1 MNALQRIARIAG
13 DPAQPLVVA
22 LGEQALGALDSHL
35 ARLHGELQR
44 CDGVEAAW
52 LGKGRGTVVR
62 LALALALLDWAAN
75 PSPVVPQPRAITGDA
90 LSAACRLWD
99 YFRVH
104 ARAVLARAFPSDGE
118 RLMRQVLAWI
128 RARGVGQISRE
139 DVRRDALGQ
148 ALNAHQ
154 SLQVIQVAGASGFLR
169 KAEVDYGGNGRPALR
184 WDVNPALIGV
194 TLAETAETPAA

>member
-1 MNALQRIARIAG
+1 M
-13 DPAQPLVVA
+13 
-22 LGEQALGALDSHL
+22 
-35 ARLHGELQR
+35 
-44 CDGVEAAW
+44 
-52 LGKGRGTVVR
+52 VR

-75 PSPVVPQPRAITGDA
+75 PSATVPQPRAITGES

-99 YFRVH
+99 YFRAH

-118 RLMRQVLAWI
+118 RLMRQVLGWI
-128 RARGVGQISRE
+128 RARGAARISRE

-148 ALNAHQ
+148 ALNAHR
-154 SLQVIQVAGASGFLR
+154 SLQVIQALERAGFLR
-169 KAEVDYGGNGRPALR
+169 KAEADYAGNGRPALR